1 MTYQRCTR
9 HNVYM
14 VSDAPDIVFFQI
26 WSESGMQLD
35 NKNHYPTGASLQCK
49 NFVKQNTIDLSH
61 NNIKCRFKMLHKIH
75 DIYLSYN
82 DMK

>member
-1 MTYQRCTR
+1 MK
-9 HNVYM
+9 
-14 VSDAPDIVFFQI
+14 
-26 WSESGMQLD
+26 LD

-49 NFVKQNTIDLSH
+49 NFVMQNTIDLSH

-75 DIYLSYN
+75 EIYLSYN